1 MKDQIDVSVRRSP
14 KYAVFMGAGA
24 ILGVLIAGLL
34 TLIVDPSQIP
44 AEYTVAKGAGLLLIF
59 LGVGGL
65 FLGGLIALLLD
76 WRGRKRAREYRVE
89 AQIDI
94 VDDPKVV
101 AARRLAEMR
110 GETPADPAG
119 DTADSPVDSP
129 AEAAP
134 ESPVNDVDGRGD
146 LGRG

>member
-101 AARRLAEMR
+101 ADRK
-110 GETPADPAG
+110 
-119 DTADSPVDSP
+119 SV
-129 AEAAP
+129 
-134 ESPVNDVDGRGD
+134 V
-146 LGRG
+146 